1 MCPSTPPITGR
12 KKSDTIL
19 ANQHEPM
26 HTANQCP
33 TSSTG
38 NRGSGKRK
46 RKPKPKPAH
55 AMVYFLPFFPFCK
68 PAPSTLTLRR
78 ISRPP
83 IVASTAASS
92 DEAVL

>member
-38 NRGSGKRK
+38 KPGKRK
-46 RKPKPKPAH
+46 PERAH
-55 AMVYFLPFFPFCK
+55 AIVYFLPFFPPPK

-78 ISRPP
+78 ISCPP
-83 IVASTAASS
+83 IVASTTASS